1 MNRPETYI
9 SSLDAIARA
18 GWLYYAGG
26 MTQDQ
31 VAAEMGI
38 SRQRAQRL
46 VSRAVADGLIKVRL
60 EHPIAACLELELRL
74 REHYDLLE
82 CRVAPMLGTG
92 ADPARVIAPAAAAL
106 FEKTLAQ
113 PTPQVIGVGTG
124 RALRAMA
131 DELQEGTCERHRL
144 VSLIGN
150 IAIDGSAT
158 MFEVLL
164 YIASRLN
171 APHYPMPVPVI
182 SDSREER
189 DAFLALKPVQAVHR
203 LGRKA
208 DAVFV
213 GIGQMSKEAPLFL
226 DGFVS
231 AQELETVRLLGAVG
245 EVAGNIYDADGHY
258 IDTEIHGRMAGIRVE
273 AGLKRLAVGIAAGV
287 GKVEAIRGALKGKI
301 INGLV
306 TDEATAT
313 ALLKTENIEHVVTG
327 RNTGTDAQ

>member
-1 MNRPETYI
+1 MSAAPTSRSETDI
-9 SSLDAIARA
+9 KSVDAVARA

-60 EHPIAACLELELRL
+60 EHPIAACLELEARL
-74 REHYDLLE
+74 RERYNLIE
-82 CRVAPMLGTG
+82 CRVAPMLGAG

-106 FEKTLAQ
+106 FEKVLAR
-113 PTPQVIGVGTG
+113 PDPQVIGVGTG

-131 DELQEGTCERHRL
+131 NELQEGICERHRL

-150 IAIDGSAT
+150 ISMDGSAT
-158 MFEVLL
+158 MFEVIL
-164 YIASRLN
+164 YIASRLT

-208 DAVFV
+208 DAIFV
-213 GIGQMSKEAPLFL
+213 GIGQMSNEAPLFL
-226 DGFVS
+226 DGFVTED
-231 AQELETVRLLGAVG
+231 ELNEVRALGAIG
-245 EVAGNIYDADGHY
+245 EVAGNIFDANGHY
-258 IDTEIHGRMAGIRVE
+258 IDTQIHGRMAAIRVE
-273 AGLKRLAVGIAAGV
+273 AGLERLAVGIAAGP
-287 GKVEAIRGALKGKI
+287 GKVEALRGALVGRI

-313 ALLKTENIEHVVTG
+313 ALL
-327 RNTGTDAQ
+327 

>member
-1 MNRPETYI
+1 MSLTPMNRADTDLK
-9 SSLDAIARA
+9 SDDAVARA

-46 VSRAVADGLIKVRL
+46 VSRAVASGIIKVRL
-60 EHPIAACLELELRL
+60 EHPIAACLELEARL
-74 REHYDLLE
+74 RERYGLIE
-82 CRVAPMLGTG
+82 CRVVPMLGAG
-92 ADPARVIAPAAAAL
+92 ADPAHVIAPAAAAL
-106 FEKTLAQ
+106 FEKILAR
-113 PTPQVIGVGTG
+113 TEPQVIGVGTG

-131 DELQEGTCERHRL
+131 DELQKGTCDRHRL

-150 IAIDGSAT
+150 ISTDGSAT
-158 MFEVLL
+158 MFEVIL

-182 SDSREER
+182 SSNREER
-189 DAFLALKPVQAVHR
+189 DAFLTLKPVQAVHR

-208 DAVFV
+208 DVIFV
-213 GIGQMSKEAPLFL
+213 GVGQMNHQAPLFL

-231 AQELETVRLLGAVG
+231 EKELDEVHALGGIG
-245 EVAGNIYDADGHY
+245 EVAGHIYDHEGHY
-258 IDTEIHGRMAGIRVE
+258 IESEIHDRMAGIRVE
-273 AGLKRLAVGIAAGV
+273 AGLERLAVGIAAGAS
-287 GKVEAIRGALKGKI
+287 KIDAIRGALKGRI

-306 TDEATAT
+306 TDEATAI
-313 ALLKTENIEHVVTG
+313 ALL
-327 RNTGTDAQ
+327 

>member
-1 MNRPETYI
+1 MSAAPINRPD
-9 SSLDAIARA
+9 SDLKSDDAVARA

-31 VAAEMGI
+31 IAAEMGI

-46 VSRAVADGLIKVRL
+46 VSRAVANGLIKVRL
-60 EHPIAACLELELRL
+60 EHPLAACLELEARL
-74 REHYDLLE
+74 RDRYGLIE
-82 CRVAPMLGTG
+82 CRVAPMLGVS
-92 ADPARVIAPAAAAL
+92 ADPARVIAPAAASL
-106 FEKTLAQ
+106 FEKVLARAE
-113 PTPQVIGVGTG
+113 PQVIGVGTG
-124 RALRAMA
+124 RALRAMS

-150 IAIDGSAT
+150 ISIDGSAT
-158 MFEVLL
+158 MFEVIL

-182 SDSREER
+182 SSNREER

-208 DAVFV
+208 DAIFV
-213 GIGQMSKEAPLFL
+213 GIGQMNDQAPLFL

-231 AQELETVRLLGAVG
+231 EQELSEVRSLGGIG
-245 EVAGNIYDADGHY
+245 EVAGHIYDANGHY
-258 IDTEIHGRMAGIRVE
+258 IDSEIHGRMAGIRVE
-273 AGLKRLAVGIAAGV
+273 PALERLAVGIAAGAS
-287 GKVEAIRGALKGKI
+287 KIDAIRGALNGRI

-313 ALLKTENIEHVVTG
+313 ALL
-327 RNTGTDAQ
+327 